1 MIKYSKK
8 ALLAACGLAFVS
20 PALAQNAPAGQKAPA
35 AVVVVINSERVFGEC
50 NACKAA
56 NTQLQSQITALQT
69 RAQQLGAP
77 LQTEADAIRTA
88 AGGKEPDAA
97 LKIRITALQTKQTQA
112 QQELANSEQT
122 IQRNRAY
129 VGQQIQTALNPII
142 QKVMSARG
150 ANFAIDVQAT
160 LAIGPGV
167 DVTNDVLAQLNT
179 ALPSVNVTAPPPPA
193 QPQQPQ
199 GR

>member
-8 ALLAACGLAFVS
+8 ALLAACGLAFAT
-20 PALAQNAPAGQKAPA
+20 PALAQKAPP
-35 AVVVVINSERVFGEC
+35 AVVVIINNERVFSEC
-50 NACKAA
+50 NACKTA
-56 NTQLQSQITALQT
+56 NTQLQQQLQALQA
-69 RAQQLGAP
+69 RAQQLGQP

-97 LKIRITALQTKQTQA
+97 LKARITALQTKQTAA
-112 QQELANSEQT
+112 QQELGNSEQT

-129 VGQQIQTALNPII
+129 VVQQISTALNPII
-142 QKVMSARG
+142 QKVMTARG
-150 ANFAIDVQAT
+150 ANLALDVQAT

-167 DVTNDVLAQLNT
+167 DVTTDVLTQLNA
-179 ALPSVNVTAPPPPA
+179 ALPTINVTAPPPPA
-193 QPQQPQ
+193 QPQPQP